1 MIALL
6 PRVGLRPSPLGA
18 ATLLAREEPW
28 RRGVVAGEDDGQGRQ
43 FVAAD
48 DEEGPEEGVPRP
60 VEVDHDCGEQ
70 ERPGDGKGDLEE
82 DLKVVGAVD
91 DGGVDVLVGQR
102 EKGLAR
108 EENGKG
114 GDGAGQDDSGVG
126 IKQPKTVYLEEE
138 GDHEELLG
146 ARFVRGEGW
155 AFGLREW
162 LRGRGRTKT
171 NCDKGRPYQVASG
184 RESRPRRKWARSL
197 LAPPDAF

>member
-1 MIALL
+1 M
-6 PRVGLRPSPLGA
+6 
-18 ATLLAREEPW
+18 
-28 RRGVVAGEDDGQGRQ
+28 VAGEGDGQGRQ
-43 FVAAD
+43 LVAAD
-48 DEEGPEEGVPRP
+48 DEKRPEEGVPGP
-60 VEVDHDCGEQ
+60 VEVDDNCGEQ
-70 ERPGDGKGDLEE
+70 QRSGDRKGDLEE
-82 DLKVVGAVD
+82 NVEVVGAVD

-102 EKGLAR
+102 EKGLAQ

-126 IKQPKTVYLEEE
+126 IEQAETVDLKEE